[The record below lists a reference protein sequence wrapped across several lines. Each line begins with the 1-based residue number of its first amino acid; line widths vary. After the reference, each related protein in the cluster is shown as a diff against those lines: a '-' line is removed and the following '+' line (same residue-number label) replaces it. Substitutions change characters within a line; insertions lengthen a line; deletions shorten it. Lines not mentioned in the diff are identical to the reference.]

1 VSEQMNL
8 FDVVTTQ
15 YGVQV
20 EPALCRRTDPETSQ
34 QAAAQVASN
43 LNAKQ
48 AEFVAA
54 ARALRQATAAEVAAY
69 AVPLEIGQTT
79 AGLCKRETIRKRA
92 SELVKLGWIRVV
104 GVRKCDI
111 TGNAASVYEVVK

>member
-1 VSEQMNL
+1 VSEQMSL
-8 FDVVTTQ
+8 FNVVTTQ

-20 EPALCRRTDPETSQ
+20 ESTLCRRTDPETSQ
-34 QAAAQVASN
+34 QAAAQVSSG
-43 LNAKQ
+43 LGAKQ

-54 ARALRQATAAEVAAY
+54 LRALRQATAAEVAAF

>member
-1 VSEQMNL
+1 MSEQMNL
-8 FDVVTTQ
+8 FDVIETQ

-20 EPALCRRTDPETSQ
+20 EPALFRRTDPETSQ
-34 QAAAQVASN
+34 QAAAQFASN

-79 AGLCKRETIRKRA
+79 AGLCKRETVRKRA

-111 TGNAASVYEVVK
+111 TGNAASVYEVVE

>member
-1 VSEQMNL
+1 VIE
-8 FDVVTTQ
+8 TQ

-34 QAAAQVASN
+34 QAAAQVASG
-43 LNAKQ
+43 LGAKQ

-54 ARALRQATAAEVAAY
+54 LRALRQATAAEVAAY
-69 AVPLEIGQTT
+69 AVPLEVGQTT
-79 AGLCKRETIRKRA
+79 AGLCRRETIRKRA
-92 SELVKLGWIRVV
+92 SELVKLGWIRAV
-104 GVRKCDI
+104 GSKKCDI